1 MSMNKFLLFA
11 LCILSITSLRLSFK
25 KNKTKKY
32 YKICKQVN
40 KTLQELQDVQDALN
54 EINDTIIRKNEELT
68 NKDEEVLA
76 TQKKI
81 FAYYQNAINNMKTL
95 IAGES
100 LVYKAQYFDDCMKKV
115 QEIEDATQ
123 KIEDYKNST
132 KMLQKALDKLIKGD
146 Y

>member
-1 MSMNKFLLFA
+1 MNKFLIFA
-11 LCILSITSLRLSFK
+11 LCILSITSIRFSLKR
-25 KNKTKKY
+25 NKTAKY

-40 KTLQELQDVQDALN
+40 KTLSELQDVQDALN
-54 EINDTIIRKNEELT
+54 EINATIIRKNDELT
-68 NKDEEVLA
+68 NKDEDVLA

-95 IAGES
+95 ITGES
-100 LVYKAQYFDDCMKKV
+100 LVYKAQYYDDCMKKV
-115 QEIEDATQ
+115 QEIEDST
-123 KIEDYKNST
+123 KKLDEYKNTT